1 MTSIGT
7 SSSQPMR
14 WRDYGLE
21 SGRGLEAFWAEHLA
35 ERPRSLLFVLGRGFD
50 PRCRLGLEMIIAAG
64 GVGGLDI
71 IGIEYDE
78 GEASPSLAYSDR
90 VTENWARVSEA
101 VGARGTIETRRI
113 PFWSGARR
121 VGPLHAADVF
131 TASGQLTKYDDVVVN
146 IGAMPRGIYFPLIAR
161 ILYLLDHSVDAAA
174 RPTNLHVLV
183 ADDPVLDARIIEEGV
198 DETASFLHSFEGSF
212 SREATG
218 PQPRVWIPLLGES
231 RTIQFDRIYDLVK
244 PDEICP
250 VLPFPSKN
258 PRRGDDIVI
267 QYRDLLFDQHRLDP
281 RSLMYAAEQNPFEV
295 YRRIRKAAFHYH
307 DTLRLIGGCKV
318 ALSALSSKLMSLGV
332 LMVAYELKP
341 ALDIGLAH
349 VECRG
354 YRVDNFQSDAKLFG
368 LWLAGECYVG

>member
-1 MTSIGT
+1 MILSAG
-7 SSSQPMR
+7 
-14 WRDYGLE
+14 GG
-21 SGRGLEAFWAEHLA
+21 GRVD
-35 ERPRSLLFVLGRGFD
+35 VLG
-50 PRCRLGLEMIIAAG
+50 L
-64 GVGGLDI
+64 
-71 IGIEYDE
+71 EYDE
-78 GEASPSLAYSDR
+78 GEGSPSLAYADR
-90 VTENWARVSEA
+90 MAENWARVTEA
-101 VGARGTIETRRI
+101 IGDQGAIEARRI
-113 PFWSGARR
+113 PFWAGSRR

-131 TASGQLTKYDDVVVN
+131 TAPEQLTRYDDIVID

-161 ILYLLDHSVDAAA
+161 ILYLLDHSGGALQ

-183 ADDPVLDARIIEEGV
+183 ADDPVLDTRIVEEGI
-198 DETASFLHSFEGSF
+198 DETAGFLHSFEGSF

-218 PQPRVWIPLLGES
+218 PQPKVWIPLLGES

-267 QYRDLLFDQHRLDP
+267 QYRELLFDQHRLDP

-295 YRRIRKAAFHYH
+295 YRRVRKAAFHYH

-341 ALDIGLAH
+341 VLDIGLAH

-354 YRVDNFQSDAKLFG
+354 YRVDNFQSGAELFG
-368 LWLAGECYVG
+368 LWLAGECYAG